1 MADNFEKTIEIVSG
15 LLEGRVDSFELYMS
29 RSKGLVIEAKD
40 GEVDALRVSDDSGVG
55 LRTLSGP
62 ASDGTGNTGCRPGF
76 ASTNL
81 FTEQALSEMV
91 ALAIGGSSGA
101 CEDKALGFAVPS
113 PSVEGAELDL
123 VDPDFDA
130 LTEQEKIEKAI
141 SIEQNARDYDKKVAR
156 VRRASYSES
165 RSFSRTYNSKGVDC
179 SYEGTFFSGSVM
191 AVAEQEGDSQV
202 GWEMGLSHRRSCV
215 DPVVI
220 GRGAGER
227 AVSMIGAKTPGTLKA
242 PAIFENT
249 VVMDLLGQLA
259 SSFTADNVE
268 KGKSMLG
275 GKLGKK
281 IVAPCINLWDD
292 GLMKGG
298 WSSSIYDCEGVPSR
312 KTALITGGVCNAFL
326 YDTYWANRTGAA
338 STGNG
343 SRGGFK
349 GAPGIGTTNLYIE
362 KGETPL
368 DGMFAEMG
376 KGLFITELMGVHTID
391 PVSGE
396 FSVGASGLW
405 IENGKVAYPVRG
417 MAISGEL
424 LDIFSKV
431 ELIGSDMRF
440 LGSVG
445 APSLLIGEIN
455 ASGS

>member
-1 MADNFEKTIEIVSG
+1 MANNFDKTIEVVSG
-15 LLEGRVDSFELYMS
+15 LLEGKVDSFELYMS
-29 RSKGLVIEAKD
+29 RSKGLVVEAKD

-55 LRTLSGP
+55 LRVLSA
-62 ASDGTGNTGCRPGF
+62 ASDGGWTPGF

-81 FTEQALSEMV
+81 FTEDALVGMV
-91 ALAIGGSSGA
+91 DLAIGGSGGTSA
-101 CEDKALGFAVPS
+101 DVALGFA
-113 PSVEGAELDL
+113 GAGKGDEKLDL
-123 VDPDFDA
+123 DSIDPDFNA
-130 LTEQEKIEKAI
+130 LSEEEKIGRAI
-141 SIEQNARDYDKKVAR
+141 SIEQHARDFDKKVAR
-156 VRRASYSES
+156 VRKASYSES
-165 RSFSRTYNSKGVDC
+165 RSLSRTYNSKGVDC

-191 AVAEQEGDSQV
+191 AVAEQDGESQV

-215 DPVVI
+215 DPVQI

-227 AVSMIGAKTPGTLKA
+227 AVSMLGAKTPGTLKA
-242 PAIFENT
+242 PAVLENT
-249 VVMDLLGQLA
+249 VVMDLLGQLV
-259 SSFTADNVE
+259 SSFTADNIE
-268 KGKSMLG
+268 KGKSMLM

-281 IVAPCINLWDD
+281 IVAPCINLYDD
-292 GLMKGG
+292 GLMQGG
-298 WSSSIYDCEGVPSR
+298 WASSIFDCEGVPSQ
-312 KTALITGGVCNAFL
+312 KTALITEGVCNAFL
-326 YDTYWANRTGAA
+326 YDTYWANRTGLK

-349 GAPGIGTTNLYIE
+349 GSPGIGTTNLYIE
-362 KGETPL
+362 KGEISL
-368 DGMFAEMG
+368 EGLFAEMG

-417 MAISGEL
+417 MAISGDL
-424 LDIFSKV
+424 LDVFSKV
-431 ELIGSDMRF
+431 EHIGSDMRY